1 VLDTVIICK
10 LLLECCLCFGA
21 RKRQKNN
28 EYEFI
33 D

>member
-1 VLDTVIICK
+1 VLGIIIICK
-10 LLLECCLCFGA
+10 LLLECLCLVA